1 MCHLKVKASEIDI
14 VVEHGTKSEGDGRD
28 KVWRARDAVE
38 ARQTKTL
45 DGQEDGNVQSRR
57 IQRVI
62 KGGVECLRE
71 KEEARHTGPG
81 LKQVLTVCGVRA
93 R

>member
-1 MCHLKVKASEIDI
+1 MCHLKVKTSEIDI

-45 DGQEDGNVQSRR
+45 DGQEDGNVQGRR
-57 IQRVI
+57 M
-62 KGGVECLRE
+62 
-71 KEEARHTGPG
+71 
-81 LKQVLTVCGVRA
+81 
-93 R
+93 